1 MSHKERLEPGPVEVL
16 GLRLLPKTKTSL
28 TGGPWHGGVSQ
39 RAIFAA
45 TATLAGASCCALLLA
60 LAGLGFAENS
70 IADMEALV
78 DRPLMAVVAINA
90 LLVGWVVALRQ
101 RPSPRVLVMLG
112 VITALAG
119 AAIAMAFCER

>member
-1 MSHKERLEPGPVEVL
+1 MV
-16 GLRLLPKTKTSL
+16 
-28 TGGPWHGGVSQ
+28 GVSQ
-39 RAIFAA
+39 RGIFAA
-45 TATLAGASCCALLLA
+45 TAILVGASCYVLLLA

-70 IADMEALV
+70 IANMEALV